1 MALSLIMFDCDG
13 VLIDSEIIA
22 ARVESER
29 LTELGY
35 EISAGEIAERFAGL
49 TLVRMM
55 ELLREETGMSFPDD
69 FVEKTDAEIERRLSS
84 DVQAIAGAS
93 EMLDRLDL
101 PRCICSN
108 SMGMRLEMCLRKV
121 GLWDRFRP
129 YVFSALEVGT
139 KRGKPA
145 PDVYLYGAEQFG
157 VAPRETVVIEDSVH
171 GVAAAAAAGCR
182 VVGFVGGQHTYPGHG
197 DALTEAGAETII
209 KRLSEFPAVVAAFA
223 EWEAA

>member
-22 ARVESER
+22 ARVEAER
-29 LTELGY
+29 LGELGY
-35 EISAGEIAERFAGL
+35 EITAEEIAERFAGL
-49 TLVRMM
+49 TLLRMM
-55 ELLREETGMSFPDD
+55 ELLAEESGMNFPDD
-69 FVEKTDAEIERRLSS
+69 FAAKTDAEIEKRLAS
-84 DVQAIAGAS
+84 DITAIAGAA

-108 SMGMRLEMCLRKV
+108 SMSMRLEMCLRKV
-121 GLWDRFRP
+121 GLWDKFRP

-145 PDVYLYGAEQFG
+145 PDVYLFGAEQFG
-157 VAPRETVVIEDSVH
+157 VSPREAVVIEDSVH
-171 GVAAAAAAGCR
+171 GVAAASAAGCR
-182 VVGFVGGQHTYPGHG
+182 VVGFVGGKHTYPGHG

>member
-35 EISAGEIAERFAGL
+35 EISAEEIAERFAGL

-55 ELLREETGMSFPDD
+55 ELLREETGMNFPED

-84 DVQAIAGAS
+84 DVQAIAGAA
-93 EMLDRLDL
+93 EMLDKLDL

-157 VAPRETVVIEDSVH
+157 APPRETVVIEDSVH

-182 VVGFVGGQHTYPGHG
+182 VVGFVGGKHTYPGHG